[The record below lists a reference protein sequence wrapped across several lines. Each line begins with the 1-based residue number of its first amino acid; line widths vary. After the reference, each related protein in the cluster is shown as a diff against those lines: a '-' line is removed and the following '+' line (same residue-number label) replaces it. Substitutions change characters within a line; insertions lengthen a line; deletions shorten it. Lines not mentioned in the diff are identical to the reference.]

1 MNFRSSDPWSV
12 VRGQVKAFLP
22 IVPLF
27 WLASAATASAQGAGT
42 SPQGVSLTTDHR
54 SLITSYTPHRV
65 FDTRKNQFVDFE
77 TLASRLAA
85 ADLVFVGEQHN
96 DPATHRMELAILEG
110 IARRRDSVVVAL
122 EMWERD
128 VQPLL
133 DRYLAGSATEEE
145 LLKDGRPWKNYAAD
159 YRPLV
164 ELARARGWPVI
175 ASNVPRPLASL
186 VSRGGLAA
194 LDTLSSGARQRVAAS
209 ITCPEDDYFEKF
221 RAVMGDLSSHQPGS
235 SADSS
240 AALLLRIYHAQ
251 CIKDETMGES
261 VARAWSP
268 GRLVVHYNGAFH
280 SDFRLG
286 TVDRARQRAGDA
298 KALVVTAIPVAD
310 LDRLKPSK
318 EERKRADYL
327 VYVLAPVKAD
337 SAGR

>member
-1 MNFRSSDPWSV
+1 VGALSGQTAGDPPGGGPPIANS
-12 VRGQVKAFLP
+12 QLP
-22 IVPLF
+22 APN
-27 WLASAATASAQGAGT
+27 
-42 SPQGVSLTTDHR
+42 
-54 SLITSYTPHRV
+54 YTPHRV

-194 LDTLSSGARQRVAAS
+194 LDTLSAAARQRVAAS
-209 ITCPEDDYFEKF
+209 IACPEDDYFEKF

>member
-1 MNFRSSDPWSV
+1 MAWDSADTLAAQRTAAAQEDSSRS
-12 VRGQVKAFLP
+12 
-22 IVPLF
+22 PL
-27 WLASAATASAQGAGT
+27 SAI
-42 SPQGVSLTTDHR
+42 LTP
-54 SLITSYTPHRV
+54 SYTPHRV
-65 FDTRKNQFVDFE
+65 FDTRKKQFIDFE

-110 IARRRDSVVVAL
+110 IARRRDSVVLAL

-133 DRYLAGSATEEE
+133 DRYLAGSATEDE
-145 LLKDGRPWKNYAAD
+145 LLRDGRPWKNYAAD

-164 ELARARGWPVI
+164 ELARARNWPVI
-175 ASNVPRPLASL
+175 ASNAPRPLASL

-194 LDTLSSGARQRVAAS
+194 LDTLSPEVRERVAAS
-209 ITCPEDDYFEKF
+209 VTCPEDEYFEKF
-221 RAVMGDLSSHQPGS
+221 REVMGDMSSHQPGTGG
-235 SADSS
+235 ADSS
-240 AALLLRIYHAQ
+240 AARLLRIYQAQ

-261 VARAWSP
+261 VARALRP

-286 TVDRARQRAGDA
+286 TVDRARQRADGA
-298 KALVVTAIPVAD
+298 KVLVVTAVPVAE
-310 LDRLKPSK
+310 LDQLEPSK